1 VTESREHRTAQLL
14 WDLCGTTHEAPHRRR
29 LVVERI
35 LTWDGDEMFE
45 FFADVLAAFEMLGNE
60 RPDVRTAIP
69 RTPAQPGRRGAVM
82 VRPRSGAVS
91 AAQGGS

>member
-14 WDLCGTTHEAPHRRR
+14 WELCGTTHEAPHRRR

-60 RPDVRTAIP
+60 RPDVVLPFLGHLLNQADVG
-69 RTPAQPGRRGAVM
+69 Q
-82 VRPRSGAVS
+82 SW
-91 AAQGGS
+91 